1 MPKTKIEW
9 AIVENVRTIRKR
21 KKKTQ
26 RDIASHFGVSPGYIG
41 QIETEASASMY
52 SFDNLNE
59 LAKYLECS
67 MRNFMPE
74 RPIGE

>member
-9 AIVENVRTIRKR
+9 LIARNVRTIRKA

-26 RDIASHFGVSPGYIG
+26 RDIASCLNVSAGYIG
-41 QIETEASASMY
+41 QIETEDSASMY

-59 LAKYLECS
+59 LAKYLGCS
-67 MRNFMPE
+67 MRDFMPE
-74 RPIGE
+74 NPL